1 MRNVRDI
8 ATELQSIHPAAAE
21 SYLRLYGW
29 EYDDSFRGIESY
41 WQTSDGEQHT
51 TLPLRPEAG
60 DFGLRMA
67 EFVNTVALAEN
78 RSSVEVISDLQTA
91 NMDVVSFRVD
101 TNSEYD
107 GAIPIKDGVQL
118 FESARDALISAARA
132 TVEAR
137 PLFQGGA
144 PGEVSRYLEKVKVGQ
159 TEHGSYIVNLL
170 SPVATLTQNTQRE
183 GQAFSDTEYDR
194 EVNFPRSVTRMLR
207 QALRSTQEAKEESP
221 HDPEYRAFVNA
232 IHSGVSANL
241 CEALLRIHES
251 GGDRGIQVNLRW
263 AYTLP
268 ADGQQEETFDFDTE
282 YIPVLRGAAEV
293 LRATDPHEDYL
304 LLGDVIGLRR
314 DVLLQTG
321 QIVVK
326 AKVDDAVRKV
336 QVDLES
342 QDYDDAVMAH
352 KEGIPISIKGRLR
365 QVGIK
370 WILEN
375 PKGVHILED
384 RPLLDLPEEA

>member
-8 ATELQSIHPAAAE
+8 ATELQSIHPSAAE

-29 EYDDSFRGIESY
+29 EYDDNFREIESY
-41 WQTSDGEQHT
+41 WQTSDGKQHT
-51 TLPLRPEAG
+51 TLPLRPEAR
-60 DFGLRMA
+60 DFSLRMS
-67 EFVNTVALAEN
+67 EFVDTVALVEQ
-78 RSSVEVISDLQTA
+78 RSAMDVISDLQTA
-91 NMDVVSFRVD
+91 NMDVVSFRVN
-101 TNSEYD
+101 TGSEHD
-107 GAIPIKDGVQL
+107 GAIPLKNGVQL

-132 TVEAR
+132 TVESR

-183 GQAFSDTEYDR
+183 GQAFPDTEYDR

-207 QALRSTQEAKEESP
+207 KALRSTQEAAEESA

-268 ADGQQEETFDFDTE
+268 PDDQQEETFDFDSE

-304 LLGDVIGLRR
+304 LLGDVTELRR
-314 DVLLQTG
+314 DALLQTG

-342 QDYDDAVMAH
+342 QDYDEAVMAH
-352 KEGIPISIKGRLR
+352 KEGVPIRVKGRLR
-365 QVGIK
+365 QKGIK

-375 PKGVHILED
+375 PKDLRVLED
-384 RPLLDLPEEA
+384 RPLLDLPDEA

>member
-1 MRNVRDI
+1 MRDVRDI
-8 ATELQSIHPAAAE
+8 AAELQSIQPDAAA

-29 EYDDSFRGIESY
+29 EYDDSFREIESY

-60 DFGLRMA
+60 DFGLRMS
-67 EFVNTVALAEN
+67 EFVNTIALVEK
-78 RSSVEVISDLQTA
+78 RSAMDVISDLKTA
-91 NMDVVSFRVD
+91 NMDVVSFRVN
-101 TNSEYD
+101 TASEHE
-107 GAIPIKDGVQL
+107 GSIPLKNGVQL
-118 FESARDALISAARA
+118 FESARDALTSAARSV
-132 TVEAR
+132 VEAR
-137 PLFQGGA
+137 PMFQGGA
-144 PGEVSRYLEKVKVGQ
+144 PGEVSRYLNKVKVGQ

-170 SPVATLTQNTQRE
+170 SPVAALTRNTERE
-183 GQAFSDTEYDR
+183 GQAFSDTEYDS
-194 EVNFPRSVTRMLR
+194 EVNFPRFVTRML
-207 QALRSTQEAKEESP
+207 QKALRSTQEAAEKST
-221 HDPEYRAFVNA
+221 HDPGYRAFVNA
-232 IHSGVSANL
+232 VHSGVSANL

-268 ADGQQEETFDFDTE
+268 PDNQQEETFDFDSE

-314 DVLLQTG
+314 DALLQAG

-336 QVDLES
+336 HVDLES
-342 QDYDDAVMAH
+342 QDYDEAVTAH
-352 KEGIPISIKGRLR
+352 KDRVPIRIRGRLR
-365 QVGIK
+365 KIGIK

-375 PKGVHILED
+375 PKGIRILED
-384 RPLLDLPEEA
+384 KPLLDLPES